1 MFGWAARANDAR
13 SSPAPTCPLLALP
26 LPQNFGRRLIGGV
39 ILGVLVYLAIVLWAD
54 AGKVAAALKQLPLWV
69 LPAACGLSLCNYAI
83 RFWKWQR
90 YLELLSI
97 RVDRR
102 ASWLIYLSG
111 FALSVTP
118 GKLGEVFK
126 SWLLKSL
133 TGVSISTSAPIVV
146 AERFTDL
153 LAYLILIALGGIA
166 SYPEFQ
172 WVFWLTLALSGVG
185 LALAGSPTFA
195 RLTARVLKRTPYFW
209 RLSERVEV
217 SFEST
222 RTLLAPREIVLPTL
236 ISVVGW
242 GLECAGFWLI
252 ASALAPD
259 QDLPFLAAVFAYALG
274 AVAGAVLIIFP
285 GGLGMT
291 EFSIGKI
298 LRERYSAGGMAL
310 EVARTQATTAVL
322 LTRLCTLWF
331 AVAIGLLATWWF
343 SRRYGIQPDP
353 PANEA

>member
-1 MFGWAARANDAR
+1 M
-13 SSPAPTCPLLALP
+13 ALP
-26 LPQNFGRRLIGGV
+26 KKLSRRLFSGV
-39 ILGVLVYLAIVLWAD
+39 LLGVLVYLGIVLWSG
-54 AGKVAAALKQLPLWV
+54 AGSVATALSRLPLWV
-69 LPAACGLSLCNYAI
+69 LPAACGLSLANYAI
-83 RFWKWQR
+83 RFLKWQR
-90 YLELLSI
+90 YLQLLKISI
-97 RVDRR
+97 PLR
-102 ASWLIYLSG
+102 ASWLVYLSG

-126 SWLLKSL
+126 SFLLKRL
-133 TGVSISTSAPIVV
+133 DGTPIHTSAPIVI

-153 LAYLILIALGGIA
+153 LAYLILIALAGIA

-172 WVFWLTLALSGVG
+172 WVFWLTLALCGIG
-185 LALAGSPTFA
+185 LALAGSRRFA
-195 RLTARVLKRTPYFW
+195 RLVALVLKRTPYLW
-209 RLSERVEV
+209 RLSGRVEV

-222 RTLLAPREIVLPTL
+222 RILLAPREIVLPTV

-242 GLECAGFWLI
+242 GLECTGFWLI
-252 ASALAPD
+252 SNSLGGESHV
-259 QDLPFLAAVFAYALG
+259 PFLAAVFAYALG

-298 LRERYSAGGMAL
+298 LRELYSATGMSL

-331 AVAIGLLATWWF
+331 AVLLGLIATSVF
-343 SRRYGIQPDP
+343 TKLYGEVPEQGT
-353 PANEA
+353 

>member
-1 MFGWAARANDAR
+1 M
-13 SSPAPTCPLLALP
+13 ALP
-26 LPQNFGRRLIGGV
+26 KKFSRRLLGGV
-39 ILGVLVYLAIVLWAD
+39 LLGVLISLGIVVWAE
-54 AGKVAAALKQLPLWV
+54 AGQMARALRSLPLWV
-69 LPAACGLSLCNYAI
+69 LPAVCALSLCNYAI

-90 YLELLSI
+90 YLDLLGI
-97 RVDRR
+97 KVERR
-102 ASWLIYLSG
+102 ASWLVYLSG

-126 SWLLKSL
+126 SWLLKRL
-133 TGVSISTSAPIVV
+133 TGAPISTSAPIVI

-153 LAYLILIALGGIA
+153 LAYLILIALGGIV
-166 SYPEFQ
+166 SYPEYQ
-172 WVFWLTLALSGVG
+172 WVFWLTLVLSGVG
-185 LALAGSPTFA
+185 LALAGSRTVA
-195 RLTARVLKRTPYFW
+195 RLTARLLKRTPYLW
-209 RLSERVEV
+209 RISGKVEV

-242 GLECAGFWLI
+242 GMECTGFWLL
-252 ASALAPD
+252 ANALGGEA
-259 QDLPFLAAVFAYALG
+259 QISFLAAVFAYALG

-298 LRERYSAGGMAL
+298 LREQYTASVPIGHISL
-310 EVARTQATTAVL
+310 EAARTQAAAAVL

-331 AVAIGLLATWWF
+331 AVLLGLIATSIF
-343 SRRYGIQPDP
+343 TKLYGEVSEQD
-353 PANEA
+353 N

>member
-1 MFGWAARANDAR
+1 M
-13 SSPAPTCPLLALP
+13 ALP
-26 LPQNFGRRLIGGV
+26 KNFSRRLIGGV
-39 ILGVLVYLAIVLWAD
+39 LLGVLVYLGIVLWAD
-54 AGKVAAALKQLPLWV
+54 AGKVANAVSNLPLWV
-69 LPAACGLSLCNYAI
+69 LPVACGLSLANYAI

-90 YLELLSI
+90 YLNLLGI
-97 RVDRR
+97 KVERR
-102 ASWLIYLSG
+102 ASWLVYLSG

-126 SWLLKSL
+126 SFLLKRL
-133 TGVSISTSAPIVV
+133 VGTPIHTSAPIVI

-166 SYPEFQ
+166 SYPEYQ

-185 LALAGSPTFA
+185 LALAGSRTVA
-195 RLTARVLKRTPYFW
+195 RLTARVLKHTPYLW
-209 RLSERVEV
+209 RISERVEV

-242 GLECAGFWLI
+242 GLECTGFWII
-252 ASALAPD
+252 ANVLGGEAQIS
-259 QDLPFLAAVFAYALG
+259 FLEAVFGYALG

-291 EFSIGKI
+291 EFSIGRV
-298 LRERYSAGGMAL
+298 LRLQYTAGGL
-310 EVARTQATTAVL
+310 TKEVAQTQATAAVL

-331 AVAIGLLATWWF
+331 AVLVGLIATSLF
-343 SRRYGIQPDP
+343 TRFHGEVGEPER
-353 PANEA
+353 

>member
-1 MFGWAARANDAR
+1 M
-13 SSPAPTCPLLALP
+13 ALP
-26 LPQNFGRRLIGGV
+26 KSFSRRLLGG
-39 ILGVLVYLAIVLWAD
+39 ILFGVVVYLGIVLWAD
-54 AGKVAAALKQLPLWV
+54 AGEVASAVRRLPLWV
-69 LPAACGLSLCNYAI
+69 LPAACVLSLANYAI

-90 YLELLSI
+90 YLNLLQI
-97 RVDRR
+97 PIHGR

-126 SWLLKSL
+126 SWLIKGLAG
-133 TGVSISTSAPIVV
+133 TPIHTSAPIVI

-172 WVFWLTLALSGVG
+172 WVFWLTLGVSGVG
-185 LALAGSPTFA
+185 LALAGSRAFA
-195 RLTARVLKRTPYFW
+195 RGVARTLKRTPYLW

-236 ISVVGW
+236 ISVLGW
-242 GLECAGFWLI
+242 GMECAGFWLI
-252 ASALAPD
+252 ANALGSGAEV
-259 QDLPFLAAVFAYALG
+259 PFLAAVFAYALG

-291 EFSIGKI
+291 EFSIGKL
-298 LRERYSAGGMAL
+298 LREQYSNSPAHLSL
-310 EVARTQATTAVL
+310 EVARTQATAAVL

-331 AVAIGLLATWWF
+331 AVVVGLIATSIF
-343 SRRYGIQPDP
+343 RRTFGEVDGEGGG
-353 PANEA
+353 EAEA

>member
-1 MFGWAARANDAR
+1 M
-13 SSPAPTCPLLALP
+13 ALP
-26 LPQNFGRRLIGGV
+26 KKIGRRLLGGV
-39 ILGVLVYLAIVLWAD
+39 LLGVVLYLGIVLWAD
-54 AGKVAAALKQLPLWV
+54 AGRVGAALSHLPLWV
-69 LPAACGLSLCNYAI
+69 LPAACSLSLANYFV

-90 YLELLSI
+90 YLQLLGVSI
-97 RVDRR
+97 ERR
-102 ASWLIYLSG
+102 ASWLVYLSG

-126 SWLLKSL
+126 SFLLKRI
-133 TGVSISTSAPIVV
+133 TGTPIHTSAPIVI

-172 WVFWLTLALSGVG
+172 WVFWMTLALSGVG
-185 LALAGSPTFA
+185 LALAGSHSFA
-195 RLTARVLKRTPYFW
+195 RIVARLLKRTPYLW

-222 RTLLAPREIVLPTL
+222 RILLAPREILLPTL
-236 ISVVGW
+236 ISVLGW
-242 GLECAGFWLI
+242 GMECAGFWLI
-252 ASALAPD
+252 ANSLAGD
-259 QDLPFLAAVFAYALG
+259 AHVPFLAAVFAYALG

-298 LRERYSAGGMAL
+298 LRESYSASGMTL
-310 EVARTQATTAVL
+310 EIARTQATAAVL

-331 AVAIGLLATWWF
+331 AVALGILATSLF
-343 SRRYGIQPDP
+343 TRIYGEVSD
-353 PANEA
+353 AGT

>member
-1 MFGWAARANDAR
+1 M
-13 SSPAPTCPLLALP
+13 
-26 LPQNFGRRLIGGV
+26 
-39 ILGVLVYLAIVLWAD
+39 
-54 AGKVAAALKQLPLWV
+54 PLWV
-69 LPAACGLSLCNYAI
+69 LPVACALSLLNYMI

-90 YLELLSI
+90 YLQLLNI
-97 RVDRR
+97 DIERR
-102 ASWLIYLSG
+102 ASWLVYLSG

-126 SWLLKSL
+126 SFLLKRIAG
-133 TGVSISTSAPIVV
+133 TPIHTSAPIVI

-153 LAYLILIALGGIA
+153 LAYLILIALGGLV
-166 SYPEFQ
+166 SYPEYQ
-172 WVFWLTLALSGVG
+172 WVFWLTLALCGVG
-185 LALAGSPTFA
+185 LALAGSLTFA
-195 RLTARVLKRTPYFW
+195 RIVARILKRTPYLW

-242 GLECAGFWLI
+242 GLECTGFWLI
-252 ASALAPD
+252 AVSLAEGVSVPV
-259 QDLPFLAAVFAYALG
+259 LAAVFAYALG

-298 LRERYSAGGMAL
+298 LREQYSKPPSLMQL
-310 EVARTQATTAVL
+310 EIAQAQATAAVL

-331 AVAIGLLATWWF
+331 AVALGLIATSVF
-343 SRRYGIQPDP
+343 MRLYGEVAETDSDS
-353 PANEA
+353 

>member
-1 MFGWAARANDAR
+1 M
-13 SSPAPTCPLLALP
+13 ALP
-26 LPQNFGRRLIGGV
+26 KNFSRRLFGGV
-39 ILGVLVYLAIVLWAD
+39 LLGVLVYFGIVMWNG
-54 AGKVAAALKQLPLWV
+54 AGKILQALSNLPLWV
-69 LPAACGLSLCNYAI
+69 LPAACALSLCNYVI

-90 YLELLSI
+90 YLDLLGI
-97 RVDRR
+97 KVERR
-102 ASWLIYLSG
+102 ASWLVYLSG

-126 SWLLKSL
+126 SWLLKRL
-133 TGVSISTSAPIVV
+133 AGTPISTSAPIVI

-172 WVFWLTLALSGVG
+172 WVFWLTLALCGVG
-185 LALAGSPTFA
+185 LALAGSRTFA
-195 RLTARVLKRTPYFW
+195 RLAARVLKRTPYFW
-209 RLSERVEV
+209 RLSEKVEV

-242 GLECAGFWLI
+242 GLECSGFWLI
-252 ASALAPD
+252 ANALGGEAHIS
-259 QDLPFLAAVFAYALG
+259 FLAAVFAYALG

-291 EFSIGKI
+291 EFSIGKV
-298 LRERYSAGGMAL
+298 LREQYSTAGITL
-310 EVARTQATTAVL
+310 EIARTQATTAVL

-331 AVAIGLLATWWF
+331 AVFLGLIATSVF
-343 SRRYGIQPDP
+343 TKLYGEVSDQ
-353 PANEA
+353 ES

>member
-1 MFGWAARANDAR
+1 M
-13 SSPAPTCPLLALP
+13 APSK
-26 LPQNFGRRLIGGV
+26 NFSRRLFGGV
-39 ILGVLVYLAIVLWAD
+39 LLGVLVYLGIVLWAG
-54 AGKVAAALKQLPLWV
+54 AGEVGRALSKLPLWV
-69 LPAACGLSLCNYAI
+69 LPAACALSLCNYVI

-90 YLELLSI
+90 YLDLLGI
-97 RVDRR
+97 KIERR
-102 ASWLIYLSG
+102 ASWLVYLSG

-126 SWLLKSL
+126 SWLLKRL
-133 TGVSISTSAPIVV
+133 AGTPISTSAPIVI

-185 LALAGSPTFA
+185 LTLAGSRTFA
-195 RLTARVLKRTPYFW
+195 RLTARILKRTPFLW

-222 RTLLAPREIVLPTL
+222 RILLAPREIVLPTL

-242 GLECAGFWLI
+242 GLECTGFWL
-252 ASALAPD
+252 LANS
-259 QDLPFLAAVFAYALG
+259 LGGEGRISYLAAVFAYALG
-274 AVAGAVLIIFP
+274 AVLGAVLIIFP

-298 LRERYSAGGMAL
+298 LREHYSAAGVTL
-310 EVARTQATTAVL
+310 EVAKAQATTVVL

-331 AVAIGLLATWWF
+331 AVLIGLIATSIF
-343 SRRYGIQPDP
+343 TKLYGEVSEQ
-353 PANEA
+353 ES

>member
-1 MFGWAARANDAR
+1 MAY
-13 SSPAPTCPLLALP
+13 PK
-26 LPQNFGRRLIGGV
+26 NFSRRLLGGV
-39 ILGVLVYLAIVLWAD
+39 LLGVLVYLGIVLWAD
-54 AGKVAAALKQLPLWV
+54 AGKVAQAVRRIPLWV
-69 LPAACGLSLCNYAI
+69 LPAACALSLGNYAI

-90 YLELLSI
+90 YLDLLEI
-97 RVDRR
+97 KVERR
-102 ASWLIYLSG
+102 ASWLVYLSG

-126 SWLLKSL
+126 SWLLKRL
-133 TGVSISTSAPIVV
+133 AGTPIHISAPIVI

-166 SYPEFQ
+166 SYPEYQ

-185 LALAGSPTFA
+185 LALAGSRRFA
-195 RLTARVLKRTPYFW
+195 RVIARLLKNTPYLW

-222 RTLLAPREIVLPTL
+222 RTLLAPREILLPTL
-236 ISVVGW
+236 ISVIGW
-242 GLECAGFWLI
+242 GFECTGFWLI
-252 ASALAPD
+252 ANALGGD
-259 QDLPFLAAVFAYALG
+259 SKIPFLAAVFAYALG

-291 EFSIGKI
+291 EFSIGKL
-298 LRERYSAGGMAL
+298 LREGYSHHRTAPMAL
-310 EVARTQATTAVL
+310 DVARTQATAAVL

-331 AVAIGLLATWWF
+331 AVAIGLLATSIF
-343 SRRYGIQPDP
+343 TRLYGEVSDS
-353 PANEA
+353 ES

>member
-1 MFGWAARANDAR
+1 MAY
-13 SSPAPTCPLLALP
+13 PK
-26 LPQNFGRRLIGGV
+26 NFSRRLFGGV
-39 ILGVLVYLAIVLWAD
+39 LLGVLVYLGIVLWAD
-54 AGKVAAALKQLPLWV
+54 AGKVAAAVRRLPLWV
-69 LPAACGLSLCNYAI
+69 LPAACGLSLGNYAI

-90 YLELLSI
+90 YLDLLDI
-97 RVDRR
+97 KIERR
-102 ASWLIYLSG
+102 ASWLVYLSG

-126 SWLLKSL
+126 SWLLKRL
-133 TGVSISTSAPIVV
+133 AGTPIHISAPIVI

-166 SYPEFQ
+166 SYPEYQ

-185 LALAGSPTFA
+185 LALAGSRRVA
-195 RLTARVLKRTPYFW
+195 RLIARVLKNTPYLW

-222 RTLLAPREIVLPTL
+222 RTLLAPREIFLPTL
-236 ISVVGW
+236 ISVIGW
-242 GLECAGFWLI
+242 GLECTGFWLI
-252 ASALAPD
+252 ANALGGDA
-259 QDLPFLAAVFAYALG
+259 QISFLAAVFAYALG

-291 EFSIGKI
+291 EWSIGTI
-298 LRERYSAGGMAL
+298 LRKHFSLGGL
-310 EVARTQATTAVL
+310 TRDVAQSQATAAVL

-331 AVAIGLLATWWF
+331 AVAVGMLATTIF
-343 SRRYGIQPDP
+343 TRLYG
-353 PANEA
+353 EVSESES

>member
-1 MFGWAARANDAR
+1 V
-13 SSPAPTCPLLALP
+13 ALP
-26 LPQNFGRRLIGGV
+26 KNFSRRLFSGV
-39 ILGVLVYLAIVLWAD
+39 LLGVVVYLGIVLWAD
-54 AGKVAAALKQLPLWV
+54 AGKVGHALANLPLWV
-69 LPAACGLSLCNYAI
+69 VPAACGLSLANYII

-90 YLELLSI
+90 YLDLLGI
-97 RVDRR
+97 DIERR
-102 ASWLIYLSG
+102 ASWLVYLSG

-126 SWLLKSL
+126 SWLLKRL
-133 TGVSISTSAPIVV
+133 AGTPISTSAPIVI

-166 SYPEFQ
+166 SYPEYQ
-172 WVFWLTLALSGVG
+172 WIFWLTLALSGVG
-185 LALAGSPTFA
+185 LALAGSRTVA
-195 RLTARVLKRTPYFW
+195 RMTARVLKRTPYLW
-209 RLSERVEV
+209 RLSEKVEV

-222 RTLLAPREIVLPTL
+222 RILLAPREIVLPTL

-242 GLECAGFWLI
+242 GLECTGFWLI
-252 ASALAPD
+252 ANALGGEA
-259 QDLPFLAAVFAYALG
+259 QIPFLAAVFAYALG

-298 LRERYSAGGMAL
+298 LRGHYSAAGLSL
-310 EVARTQATTAVL
+310 EAARTQATTAVL

-331 AVAIGLLATWWF
+331 AVLLGLVATTVF
-343 SRRYGIQPDP
+343 TKLYGEVSEQ
-353 PANEA
+353 ET

>member
-1 MFGWAARANDAR
+1 
-13 SSPAPTCPLLALP
+13 
-26 LPQNFGRRLIGGV
+26 V
-39 ILGVLVYLAIVLWAD
+39 
-54 AGKVAAALKQLPLWV
+54 
-69 LPAACGLSLCNYAI
+69 
-83 RFWKWQR
+83 
-90 YLELLSI
+90 
-97 RVDRR
+97 
-102 ASWLIYLSG
+102 YLSG

-126 SWLLKSL
+126 SWLIKRLVG
-133 TGVSISTSAPIVV
+133 TPIHTSAPIVI

-172 WVFWLTLALSGVG
+172 WVFWLTLALCGVG
-185 LALAGSPTFA
+185 LALSGSRTFA
-195 RLTARVLKRTPYFW
+195 RLTARLLKRTPYLW

-222 RTLLAPREIVLPTL
+222 RTLLAPREIIVPTL

-242 GLECAGFWLI
+242 GLECTGFWII
-252 ASALAPD
+252 ANELGDVHVPY
-259 QDLPFLAAVFAYALG
+259 LAAVFAYALG

-291 EFSIGKI
+291 EFSIGKL
-298 LRERYSAGGMAL
+298 LREQYSAAGVAL
-310 EVARTQATTAVL
+310 ELARTQATAVVL

-331 AVAIGLLATWWF
+331 AVVIGLIATSIF
-343 SRRYGIQPDP
+343 TRTYGEVSDP
-353 PANEA
+353 E

>member
-1 MFGWAARANDAR
+1 V
-13 SSPAPTCPLLALP
+13 ALP
-26 LPQNFGRRLIGGV
+26 KNFSRRLFGGV
-39 ILGVLVYLAIVLWAD
+39 LLGVVVYLGIVLWNG
-54 AGKVAAALKQLPLWV
+54 AGKIVQALGSLPLWV

-90 YLELLSI
+90 YLDLLGI
-97 RVDRR
+97 KIERR
-102 ASWLIYLSG
+102 ASWLVYLSG
-111 FALSVTP
+111 FSLSVTP

-126 SWLLKSL
+126 SWLLKRL
-133 TGVSISTSAPIVV
+133 AGTPISTSAPIVI

-172 WVFWLTLALSGVG
+172 WVFWLTLALSGGG
-185 LALAGSPTFA
+185 LALAGSRTFA
-195 RLTARVLKRTPYFW
+195 RLTARILKRTPYLW
-209 RLSERVEV
+209 RLSEKVEV

-222 RTLLAPREIVLPTL
+222 RILLAPREIVLPTL
-236 ISVVGW
+236 ISVIGW
-242 GLECAGFWLI
+242 GMECTGFWL
-252 ASALAPD
+252 LATT
-259 QDLPFLAAVFAYALG
+259 LGGGTHIPFLGAVFAYALG

-298 LRERYSAGGMAL
+298 LRGNYSAAGMTLDA
-310 EVARTQATTAVL
+310 ARTQATTVVL

-331 AVAIGLLATWWF
+331 AVLLGLIATSIF
-343 SRRYGIQPDP
+343 TRAYGEVSEGE
-353 PANEA
+353 N